1 MHHITLCTPYIAL
14 VNGGHL
20 LHTRVDHVEVGIR
33 DQKGASPRGW
43 MVHKRQ
49 VAWILT

>member
-1 MHHITLCTPYIAL
+1 MHHITLCISCIAL

-20 LHTRVDHVEVGIR
+20 LHTQVDRAEVRIR

-43 MVHKRQ
+43 MVRKRQ